1 MSHLIQ
7 PLNLPKV
14 PDLKLFKKGQEIFI
28 FDAFRKKNLKL
39 TPEEWVRQHLLH
51 FLVNEKGYP
60 ASKIGVE
67 YTINLDQ
74 LTRRCDAVVFNDK
87 WQPLLLVECKEP
99 AVKLTNDVLFQV
111 AQYNKVVSVKWILIS
126 NGLEHILLDL
136 FSNKTNFMLAEDLP
150 SFSEIA

>member
-1 MSHLIQ
+1 MSHPIH

-14 PDLKLFKKGQEIFI
+14 PDLKLTKKGQEIFI
-28 FDAFRKKNLKL
+28 FDVFRKKNLKL

-60 ASKIGVE
+60 AAKIGVE
-67 YTINLDQ
+67 YTINIDQ
-74 LTRRCDAVVFNDK
+74 LTRRCDAVVFNDN
-87 WQPLLLVECKEP
+87 WHPLLLVECKEP

-111 AQYNKVVSVKWILIS
+111 AQYNKVVGVKWILIS